1 MNYNIVILVLTIRNW
16 YPWKKLGYFH
26 VKTLLTFVYRK
37 GCVIGAL
44 KPSAKC
50 LLSKFVSRTKH
61 LLLQIDLLVQQQTC
75 IILVKIV
82 PLIISTQLL
91 HQVFFPT
98 LRISRFVFLLYGMV
112 YYSCTIRLIYD
123 LLRPF
128 LACRYI

>member
-50 LLSKFVSRTKH
+50 LLSQCKN
-61 LLLQIDLLVQQQTC
+61 
-75 IILVKIV
+75 
-82 PLIISTQLL
+82 
-91 HQVFFPT
+91 
-98 LRISRFVFLLYGMV
+98 LYPELNTF
-112 YYSCTIRLIYD
+112 YCKLIY
-123 LLRPF
+123 
-128 LACRYI
+128 